1 MTYDSNAIGITD
13 FNTCKQYASD
23 NGYTYFG
30 MQNLQPSSLQS
41 PSGLAQCVVSNNNI
55 DTIKNNG
62 DANAIVTL
70 RPLWS
75 SNTVSSVGNSMK
87 LNSTGQLKVFNITNG
102 IENIVFSTTNTV
114 PECVNSG
121 QIIVTS
127 ASYDIN
133 CKSGFTN
140 LFSSTIEGLSMKKIG
155 KAVKKVASNVKEETE
170 KAAAAA
176 EKAAAE
182 KAAAAAKAARA
193 AALSTTIAKAISD
206 KAAADKAAS
215 DKAASDKRAAEAAA
229 AAKAA
234 AKAAKAAAE
243 AARRAAVERAVAAK
257 RAREKRAADNDDA
270 IIASSAFAA
279 SNKAASDNTASDNTA
294 SDNAA
299 RATEATQKVS
309 TECNNK
315 NTCTIS
321 ANRLFNTDKAC
332 NFNVAYTCG
341 TRPFTNLIPL
351 SGSQNMILDCNTHIT
366 NNCTFYLLLED
377 NGSIN
382 IYKGSSPPASGA
394 LGTPVYN
401 VYTNTSTNTIIPNPD
416 WTTNKGKGNF
426 ISMNIPL
433 TPGQWLCSANGS
445 FKLIMQ
451 TDGNLVLYTSEIT
464 NGCPKINDINYGIQ
478 NINAVYK
485 INENIDKN
493 NLGKVAYIN
502 ADANLRDYPETM
514 LQKSNSYT
522 LYDKYD
528 SIGNDITDGTISN
541 VNNVEDC
548 KTRCNANNLCAGFV
562 YKPSDPS
569 GKKCYLKDVK
579 MYPAGD
585 RQRYENSNFVMGVR
599 IPEIIPNVVKTC
611 DKTIVPIDSV
621 RYNAYKK
628 GDIMN
633 ETVNCGITQELTQ
646 EQTIFDTVKTSLSNL
661 KDVIIGNSDDAYISY
676 TKNTKQTI
684 PTNTQNASN
693 NKIENAI
700 TKRQID
706 SIKANDYNIREG
718 FDINMND
725 VNSMLSDS
733 DLTILQ
739 SNYSYIMW
747 SVLAVGLLSVTVNTV
762 RYS

>member
-1 MTYDSNAIGITD
+1 
-13 FNTCKQYASD
+13 
-23 NGYTYFG
+23 
-30 MQNLQPSSLQS
+30 
-41 PSGLAQCVVSNNNI
+41 
-55 DTIKNNG
+55 
-62 DANAIVTL
+62 
-70 RPLWS
+70 
-75 SNTVSSVGNSMK
+75 
-87 LNSTGQLKVFNITNG
+87 
-102 IENIVFSTTNTV
+102 
-114 PECVNSG
+114 
-121 QIIVTS
+121 
-127 ASYDIN
+127 
-133 CKSGFTN
+133 
-140 LFSSTIEGLSMKKIG
+140 
-155 KAVKKVASNVKEETE
+155 
-170 KAAAAA
+170 
-176 EKAAAE
+176 
-182 KAAAAAKAARA
+182 
-193 AALSTTIAKAISD
+193 
-206 KAAADKAAS
+206 
-215 DKAASDKRAAEAAA
+215 
-229 AAKAA
+229 
-234 AKAAKAAAE
+234 
-243 AARRAAVERAVAAK
+243 
-257 RAREKRAADNDDA
+257 
-270 IIASSAFAA
+270 
-279 SNKAASDNTASDNTA
+279 
-294 SDNAA
+294 
-299 RATEATQKVS
+299 
-309 TECNNK
+309 
-315 NTCTIS
+315 
-321 ANRLFNTDKAC
+321 
-332 NFNVAYTCG
+332 
-341 TRPFTNLIPL
+341 
-351 SGSQNMILDCNTHIT
+351 
-366 NNCTFYLLLED
+366 
-377 NGSIN
+377 
-382 IYKGSSPPASGA
+382 
-394 LGTPVYN
+394 
-401 VYTNTSTNTIIPNPD
+401 
-416 WTTNKGKGNF
+416 
-426 ISMNIPL
+426 MNIPL

-661 KDVIIGNSDDAYISY
+661 KDVIIGKSDDAYISY